1 MSKIKKIF
9 GRQIL
14 DSRGNPTVE
23 VEIILNNG
31 IKSRASVPSGAS
43 TGEHEAIEKR
53 DGDASKYL
61 GKGVSKVIKSINF
74 EINNS
79 LKGFLPFDQEKVDR
93 KLIEL
98 DGTENKSRLGA
109 NALLGVSLAVARV
122 SAKARSKSLFK
133 YLSNKNSF
141 VLPTPLMNFINGG
154 AHANNSLDF
163 QEIMIMPVGAETFS
177 EALRWGAEIFHHL
190 KKILSDNSYSTSV
203 GDEGGFSPQ
212 IKSVDE
218 AIELLCNA
226 VKNSGRNL
234 DNDIKFA
241 IDAASSEFY
250 KNNYYEMYQG
260 EKKLDTSG
268 MIKMWKNLVQKYPI
282 ISLEDPLDENDYDG
296 YKELTDLIGRNV
308 QIVGDDLFATNIKRL
323 SRGINLCAANS
334 ILIKLNQIGT
344 LTETI
349 ETINLA
355 KKNEFGTI
363 ISHRS
368 GETEDT
374 SIADLSVAM
383 GMGQIKTGSLS
394 RTDRVCKYNQLL
406 RIEDYLKENAIYP
419 SLESLNLKF
428 Y

>member
-1 MSKIKKIF
+1 MC
-9 GRQIL
+9 
-14 DSRGNPTVE
+14 
-23 VEIILNNG
+23 
-31 IKSRASVPSGAS
+31 
-43 TGEHEAIEKR
+43 
-53 DGDASKYL
+53 
-61 GKGVSKVIKSINF
+61 
-74 EINNS
+74 
-79 LKGFLPFDQEKVDR
+79 
-93 KLIEL
+93 
-98 DGTENKSRLGA
+98 
-109 NALLGVSLAVARV
+109 
-122 SAKARSKSLFK
+122 
-133 YLSNKNSF
+133 
-141 VLPTPLMNFINGG
+141 G

-374 SIADLSVAM
+374 FIADLSVGLNA
-383 GMGQIKTGSLS
+383 GQIKTGSLS
-394 RTDRVCKYNQLL
+394 RSERLCKYNQLL
-406 RIEDYLKENAIYP
+406 RIEEELGNKA
-419 SLESLNLKF
+419 KF
-428 Y
+428 NGNKILF

>member
-1 MSKIKKIF
+1 MNEIKKIF

-74 EINNS
+74 EINNN

-212 IKSVDE
+212 IKNVDE

-374 SIADLSVAM
+374 FIADLSVGLNA
-383 GMGQIKTGSLS
+383 GQIKTGSLS
-394 RTDRVCKYNQLL
+394 RSERLCKYNQLL
-406 RIEDYLKENAIYP
+406 RIEEELGNKA
-419 SLESLNLKF
+419 KF
-428 Y
+428 NGNKILF

>member
-1 MSKIKKIF
+1 MNEIKKIF

-23 VEIILNNG
+23 VEITLNNG

-53 DGDASKYL
+53 DNDNSKYL
-61 GKGVSKVIKSINF
+61 GKGVSKVISNINF
-74 EINNS
+74 EINNN
-79 LKGFLPFDQEKVDR
+79 LQGLLPFDQEKIDQ

-98 DGTENKSRLGA
+98 DGTKNKSRLGA
-109 NALLGVSLAVARV
+109 NALLGVSLAIARV
-122 SAKARSKSLFK
+122 SAKAKNESLYK
-133 YLSNKNSF
+133 YLSDSKSF
-141 VLPTPLMNFINGG
+141 LLPTPLMNFINGG

-163 QEIMIMPVGAETFS
+163 QEIMIMPVGAKSFS

-218 AIELLCNA
+218 ALELLSKA
-226 VKNSGRNL
+226 VGNSGRSL
-234 DNDIKFA
+234 DKDIKFA
-241 IDAASSEFY
+241 IDAASSEFFSD
-250 KNNYYEMYQG
+250 NCYQMHNG
-260 EKKLDTSG
+260 EKKLDTSD
-268 MIKMWKNLVQKYPI
+268 MINMWENLVQKYPI

-296 YKELTDLIGRNV
+296 YKELTNLIGKNV
-308 QIVGDDLFATNIKRL
+308 QIVGDDLFATNIDRL
-323 SRGINLCAANS
+323 NMGIKKNAANS

-349 ETINLA
+349 KTIKLA
-355 KKNEFGTI
+355 KQNKFGTI

-374 SIADLSVAM
+374 FIADLSVGLNA
-383 GMGQIKTGSLS
+383 GQIKTGSLS
-394 RTDRVCKYNQLL
+394 RSERLCKYNQLL
-406 RIEDYLKENAIYP
+406 RIEEGLGFKAKYNGNRIL
-419 SLESLNLKF
+419 F
-428 Y
+428 

>member
-1 MSKIKKIF
+1 MNEIKKIF

-53 DGDASKYL
+53 DNDNSKYL
-61 GKGVSKVIKSINF
+61 GKGVSKVINNINF
-74 EINNS
+74 EINNN
-79 LKGFLPFDQEKVDR
+79 LQGLLPFDQEKIDQ

-98 DGTENKSRLGA
+98 DGTKNKSRLGA
-109 NALLGVSLAVARV
+109 NALLGVSLAIARV
-122 SAKARSKSLFK
+122 SAKSKNESLYK
-133 YLSNKNSF
+133 YLSHNKDF

-163 QEIMIMPVGAETFS
+163 QEIMIMPVGAKSFS

-190 KKILSDNSYSTSV
+190 KKILSDKLYSTSV

-218 AIELLCNA
+218 ALELLSKA
-226 VKNSGRNL
+226 VENSGRNL
-234 DNDIKFA
+234 ENEIKFA
-241 IDAASSEFY
+241 IDAAASEFFS
-250 KNNYYEMYQG
+250 NNYYQMHNG
-260 EKKLDTSG
+260 EKKLDTSD
-268 MIKMWKNLVQKYPI
+268 MINMWENLVQKYPI

-296 YKELTDLIGRNV
+296 YKELTNLIGRNV
-308 QIVGDDLFATNIKRL
+308 QIVGDDLFATNINRL
-323 SRGINLCAANS
+323 TKGIKINAANS

-349 ETINLA
+349 DTVKLA
-355 KKNEFGTI
+355 KQNKFGTI

-374 SIADLSVAM
+374 FIADLSVGLNA
-383 GMGQIKTGSLS
+383 GQIKTGSLS
-394 RTDRVCKYNQLL
+394 RSERLCKYNQLL
-406 RIEDYLKENAIYP
+406 RIEEELGVKA
-419 SLESLNLKF
+419 KF
-428 Y
+428 NGNKILF

>member
-61 GKGVSKVIKSINF
+61 GKGVSKVIKNINF
-74 EINNS
+74 EINNN

-374 SIADLSVAM
+374 FIADLSVGLNA
-383 GMGQIKTGSLS
+383 GQIKTGSLS
-394 RTDRVCKYNQLL
+394 RSERLCKYNQLL
-406 RIEDYLKENAIYP
+406 RIEEELGNKA
-419 SLESLNLKF
+419 KF
-428 Y
+428 NGNKILF

>member
-61 GKGVSKVIKSINF
+61 GKGVSKVIKNINF
-74 EINNS
+74 EINNN

-268 MIKMWKNLVQKYPI
+268 MIKMWENLVQKYPI

-374 SIADLSVAM
+374 FIADLSVGLNA
-383 GMGQIKTGSLS
+383 GQIKTGSLS
-394 RTDRVCKYNQLL
+394 RSERLCKYNQLL
-406 RIEDYLKENAIYP
+406 RIEEELGNKA
-419 SLESLNLKF
+419 KF
-428 Y
+428 NGNKILF

>member
-1 MSKIKKIF
+1 MNEIKKIF

-61 GKGVSKVIKSINF
+61 GKGVSKVIKNINF
-74 EINNS
+74 EINNN

-133 YLSNKNSF
+133 YLSDKKSF

-163 QEIMIMPVGAETFS
+163 QEIMIMPVGAESFS

-212 IKSVDE
+212 IKNVDE

-374 SIADLSVAM
+374 FIADLSVGLNA
-383 GMGQIKTGSLS
+383 GQIKTGSLS
-394 RTDRVCKYNQLL
+394 RSERLCKYNQLL
-406 RIEDYLKENAIYP
+406 RIEEELGNKA
-419 SLESLNLKF
+419 KF
-428 Y
+428 NGNKILF

>member
-1 MSKIKKIF
+1 MNEIKKIF

-53 DGDASKYL
+53 DNDNSKYL
-61 GKGVSKVIKSINF
+61 GKGVSKVINDINF
-74 EINNS
+74 EINNN
-79 LKGFLPFDQEKVDR
+79 LQGLLPFDQEKIDQ

-98 DGTENKSRLGA
+98 DGTKNKSRLGA
-109 NALLGVSLAVARV
+109 NALLGVSLAIARV
-122 SAKARSKSLFK
+122 SAKSKNESLYK
-133 YLSNKNSF
+133 YLSHNKDF

-163 QEIMIMPVGAETFS
+163 QEIMIMPVGAKSFS

-190 KKILSDNSYSTSV
+190 KKILSDNLYSTSV

-218 AIELLCNA
+218 ALELLSKA
-226 VKNSGRNL
+226 VENSGRNL
-234 DNDIKFA
+234 ENEIKFA
-241 IDAASSEFY
+241 IDAASSEFFRD
-250 KNNYYEMYQG
+250 NYYQIHNG
-260 EKKLDTSG
+260 EKKLDTSD
-268 MIKMWKNLVQKYPI
+268 MINMWENLVQKYPI

-296 YKELTDLIGRNV
+296 YKELTNLIGKKV
-308 QIVGDDLFATNIKRL
+308 QIVGDDLFATNINRL
-323 SRGINLCAANS
+323 TKGIKINAANS

-349 ETINLA
+349 ETVKLA
-355 KKNEFGTI
+355 KQNKFGTI

-374 SIADLSVAM
+374 FIADLSVGLNA
-383 GMGQIKTGSLS
+383 GQIKTGSLS
-394 RTDRVCKYNQLL
+394 RSERLCKYNQLL
-406 RIEDYLKENAIYP
+406 RIEEELGVKA
-419 SLESLNLKF
+419 KF
-428 Y
+428 NGNKILF

>member
-1 MSKIKKIF
+1 MNEIKKIF

-53 DGDASKYL
+53 DNDNSKYL
-61 GKGVSKVIKSINF
+61 GKGVSKVINNINF
-74 EINNS
+74 EINNN
-79 LKGFLPFDQEKVDR
+79 LQGLFPFDQEKIDQ

-98 DGTENKSRLGA
+98 DGTKNKSRLGA
-109 NALLGVSLAVARV
+109 NALLGVSLAIARV
-122 SAKARSKSLFK
+122 SAKSKNESLYK
-133 YLSNKNSF
+133 YLSHNKDF

-163 QEIMIMPVGAETFS
+163 QEIMIMPVGAKSFS

-190 KKILSDNSYSTSV
+190 KKILSDELYSTSV

-212 IKSVDE
+212 IKNVDE
-218 AIELLCNA
+218 ALELLSRA
-226 VKNSGRNL
+226 VENSGRNL
-234 DNDIKFA
+234 ETEIKFA
-241 IDAASSEFY
+241 IDAAASEFFS
-250 KNNYYEMYQG
+250 NNYYQMHNG
-260 EKKLDTSG
+260 EKKLDTSD
-268 MIKMWKNLVQKYPI
+268 MIKMWENLVQKYPI

-296 YKELTDLIGRNV
+296 YKELTNLIGRNV
-308 QIVGDDLFATNIKRL
+308 QIVGDDLFATNINRL
-323 SRGINLCAANS
+323 TKGIKMNAANS

-349 ETINLA
+349 KTVKLA
-355 KKNEFGTI
+355 KQNKFGTI

-374 SIADLSVAM
+374 FIADLSVGLNA
-383 GMGQIKTGSLS
+383 GQIKTGSLS
-394 RTDRVCKYNQLL
+394 RSERLCKYNQLL
-406 RIEDYLKENAIYP
+406 RIEEELGVKA
-419 SLESLNLKF
+419 KF
-428 Y
+428 NGNKILF

>member
-61 GKGVSKVIKSINF
+61 GKGVSKVIKNINF
-74 EINNS
+74 EINNN

-212 IKSVDE
+212 IKNVDE

-374 SIADLSVAM
+374 FIADLSVGLNA
-383 GMGQIKTGSLS
+383 GQIKTGSLS
-394 RTDRVCKYNQLL
+394 RSERLCKYNQLL
-406 RIEDYLKENAIYP
+406 RIEEELGNKA
-419 SLESLNLKF
+419 KF
-428 Y
+428 NGNKILF

>member
-1 MSKIKKIF
+1 MKEIF

-43 TGEHEAIEKR
+43 TGVHEAIEKR
-53 DGDASKYL
+53 DHDNSKYL
-61 GKGVSKVIKSINF
+61 GKGVSTVINNINF
-74 EINNS
+74 EINNN
-79 LKGFLPFDQEKVDR
+79 LRGLLPFDQEKIDQ

-98 DGTENKSRLGA
+98 DGTKNKSRLGA
-109 NALLGVSLAVARV
+109 NALLGVSLAIARV
-122 SAKARSKSLFK
+122 SAKAKNESLYK
-133 YLSNKNSF
+133 YLSNSKDF
-141 VLPTPLMNFINGG
+141 LLPTPLMNFINGG

-163 QEIMIMPVGAETFS
+163 QEIMIMPVGAKSFS

-190 KKILSDNSYSTSV
+190 KKILSDKLYSTSV

-218 AIELLCNA
+218 ALELLSKA
-226 VKNSGRNL
+226 VENSGRNL

-241 IDAASSEFY
+241 IDAASSEFFS
-250 KNNYYEMYQG
+250 NNYYQMQNG
-260 EKKLDTSG
+260 EKKLDTSD
-268 MIKMWKNLVQKYPI
+268 MINMWENLVQKYPI

-296 YKELTDLIGRNV
+296 YKELTNLIGKNV
-308 QIVGDDLFATNIKRL
+308 QIVGDDLFATNINRL
-323 SRGINLCAANS
+323 NEGIKINAANS

-349 ETINLA
+349 KTVKLA
-355 KKNEFGTI
+355 KQSKFGTI

-374 SIADLSVAM
+374 FIADFSVGLNA
-383 GMGQIKTGSLS
+383 GQIKTGSLS
-394 RTDRVCKYNQLL
+394 RSERLCKYNQLL
-406 RIEDYLKENAIYP
+406 RIEEELGAKAKYNGNKIL
-419 SLESLNLKF
+419 F
-428 Y
+428 

>member
-53 DGDASKYL
+53 DGDVSKYL
-61 GKGVSKVIKSINF
+61 GKGVSKVIKNINF
-74 EINNS
+74 EINNN

-296 YKELTDLIGRNV
+296 YKELTNLIGRNV

-323 SRGINLCAANS
+323 SRGIDLCAANS

-374 SIADLSVAM
+374 FIADLSVGLNA
-383 GMGQIKTGSLS
+383 GQIKTGSLS
-394 RTDRVCKYNQLL
+394 RSERLCKYNQLL
-406 RIEDYLKENAIYP
+406 RIEEELGNKA
-419 SLESLNLKF
+419 KF
-428 Y
+428 NGNKILF

>member
-61 GKGVSKVIKSINF
+61 GKGVSKVIKNINF
-74 EINNS
+74 EINNN

-163 QEIMIMPVGAETFS
+163 QEIMIMPVGAESFS

-374 SIADLSVAM
+374 FIADLSVGLNA
-383 GMGQIKTGSLS
+383 GQIKTGSLS
-394 RTDRVCKYNQLL
+394 RSERLCKYNQLL
-406 RIEDYLKENAIYP
+406 RIEEELGNKA
-419 SLESLNLKF
+419 KF
-428 Y
+428 NGNKILF

>member
-1 MSKIKKIF
+1 MNEIKKIF

-53 DGDASKYL
+53 DNDNSKYL
-61 GKGVSKVIKSINF
+61 GKGVSKVINNINF
-74 EINNS
+74 EINNN
-79 LKGFLPFDQEKVDR
+79 LQGLLPFDQEKIDQ

-98 DGTENKSRLGA
+98 DGTKNKSRLGA
-109 NALLGVSLAVARV
+109 NALLGVSLAIARV
-122 SAKARSKSLFK
+122 SAKSKNESLYK
-133 YLSNKNSF
+133 YLSHNKDF

-163 QEIMIMPVGAETFS
+163 QEIMIMPVGAKSFS

-190 KKILSDNSYSTSV
+190 KKILSDNLYSTSV

-218 AIELLCNA
+218 ALELLSKA
-226 VKNSGRNL
+226 VENSGRNL
-234 DNDIKFA
+234 ENEIKFA
-241 IDAASSEFY
+241 IDAASSEFFSD
-250 KNNYYEMYQG
+250 NYYQMHNG
-260 EKKLDTSG
+260 EKKLDTSD
-268 MIKMWKNLVQKYPI
+268 MINMWENLVQKYPI

-296 YKELTDLIGRNV
+296 YKELTNLIGRNV
-308 QIVGDDLFATNIKRL
+308 QIVGDDLFATNINRL
-323 SRGINLCAANS
+323 TKGIKKNAANS

-349 ETINLA
+349 KTIKLA
-355 KKNEFGTI
+355 KQNKFGTI

-374 SIADLSVAM
+374 FIADLSVGLNA
-383 GMGQIKTGSLS
+383 GQIKTGSLS
-394 RTDRVCKYNQLL
+394 RSERLCKYNQLL
-406 RIEDYLKENAIYP
+406 RIEEELGVKA
-419 SLESLNLKF
+419 KF
-428 Y
+428 NGNKILF